1 MAREAGFQGKEKYET
16 INLFLEE
23 EYVLV
28 HLDSNKK
35 GVVLPS
41 HLMGNGTVTLKLSRL
56 FRGGIE
62 VTKEQILADLLFGDA
77 YFSCTIPLAAVWGIT
92 GYKGNNVI
100 WPESTPPEVLEKI
113 ATSAAPQPVPEK
125 ITEKTKE
132 AKPEKGPAKPAT
144 KKVKATKGQHLRRV
158 K

>member
-23 EYVLV
+23 EFVLV

-35 GVVLPS
+35 GVVLPI

-62 VTKEQILADLLFGDA
+62 VTKE
-77 YFSCTIPLAAVWGIT
+77 
-92 GYKGNNVI
+92 
-100 WPESTPPEVLEKI
+100 
-113 ATSAAPQPVPEK
+113 
-125 ITEKTKE
+125 
-132 AKPEKGPAKPAT
+132 
-144 KKVKATKGQHLRRV
+144 
-158 K
+158 

>member
-1 MAREAGFQGKEKYET
+1 MGRESGFQGKEKYET

-23 EYVLV
+23 EFMLL
-28 HLDSNKK
+28 HLDSSKK
-35 GVVLPS
+35 GVVLPT

-62 VTKEQILADLLFGDA
+62 VTKEQISADLLFGDA
-77 YFSCTIPLAAVWGIT
+77 YFSCAIPLPAVWGVT

-100 WPESTPPEVLEKI
+100 WPESTPPEILEKI
-113 ATSAAPQPVPEK
+113 ATTAAPQPQPAPK
-125 ITEKTKE
+125 KE
-132 AKPEKGPAKPAT
+132 APAEKPTGRKT
-144 KKVKATKGQHLRRV
+144 SSKKSKAPKGQHLRRV